1 MNGMRKIIH
10 VDMDCFFAAVE
21 MRDNPTLREVP
32 LAIGGTAARRGVIA
46 TCNYPARRFGIHSA
60 MATAQAL
67 RRCPHLVLL
76 PGRMSVYQ
84 AVSADLRR
92 ILLRYTD
99 CIEPLSLDEAYLDV
113 SDSSWC
119 QGSATR
125 MAQAIRADI
134 QRELG
139 LTASAGVAP
148 NKFLAKIASDL
159 NKPDGLFVL
168 PPSQV
173 AAFVRTLPLQ
183 KIPGIGAQSAARLAA
198 CGLQTC
204 ADVQAFPPQA
214 LLMRFGK
221 MGQMLLARCQGID
234 ERPVEAHRVRK
245 SVGAEITLPQDLHQ
259 PRQALEVLQQL
270 LPVLQ
275 RRMARHVQ
283 PAAIVRQGIKLK
295 FDDFQQTTV
304 ERAVHG
310 MDDRMWPTLLEQA
323 WARGAGRGVRLVG
336 VVVGLPAQAAETAQQ
351 LTLAL

>member
-1 MNGMRKIIH
+1 MRKIIH
-10 VDMDCFFAAVE
+10 IDMDCFFAAVE
-21 MRDNPTLREVP
+21 MRDNPALREVP
-32 LAIGGTAARRGVIA
+32 LAIGGAAERRGVIA

-60 MATAQAL
+60 MSTAQAQ
-67 RRCPHLVLL
+67 RRCPQLVLL

-84 AVSADLRR
+84 AVSAALRA

-113 SDSSWC
+113 SEAEWC

-168 PPSQV
+168 PPAQV
-173 AAFVRTLPLQ
+173 ADFVRTLPLK
-183 KIPGIGAQSAARLAA
+183 KIPGIGARSAERLAL
-198 CGLQTC
+198 CGLHTC
-204 ADVQAFPPQA
+204 ADVQAFSPQE
-214 LLMRFGK
+214 LLLRFGK
-221 MGQMLLARCQGID
+221 MGQMLLARCQGVD

-245 SVGAEITLPQDLHQ
+245 SVGAEITLPQDLQQ
-259 PRQALEVLQQL
+259 PEQALAVLQTL

-275 RRMARHVQ
+275 RSMARYV
-283 PAAIVRQGIKLK
+283 PPTAIVRQGIKLK

-304 ERAVHG
+304 ERAVRG
-310 MDDRMWPTLLEQA
+310 VDQGLWQTLLEQA
-323 WARGAGRGVRLVG
+323 WARSAGRGVRLVG
-336 VVVGLPAQAAETAQQ
+336 VVVGLPEPAAATAQQ
-351 LTLAL
+351 LSLAL